1 MRKLIPFIILL
12 SSFTTLI
19 GQDLRHIKID
29 SVNSSYDEF
38 NPVLSPDGQTLYVTK
53 RGHAANVAGVIDQGD
68 IWFATRTETGWT
80 KLRHAGNVIN
90 HQGLNGV
97 VGFSVDGS
105 RMYLLNYFDPD
116 GNGGG
121 NLRQGISVSTLENG
135 EWSRPERLA
144 IKFFQNKSNHLSA
157 SISRDEKVLIISM
170 ASYTTEGNEDLYVSF
185 RQDNGE
191 WTQPESLGKTINT
204 FAEEWT
210 PYLAADNKTL
220 YFASNGFDSGFG
232 SRDIYVSKRQEG
244 SWTEWSQPINLGP
257 SINTEGVEMNFF
269 IPNEGKE
276 AFFSTTQNSEGMGDI
291 FNFMLN
297 EEQQTAPETLIAA
310 EVTAPEVREEL
321 EEAPTMVVMNFQ
333 VLDAQTEQPIDA
345 QVNITYGD
353 NEKSF
358 NTADLGASKEFMQAF
373 EEGAMVYI
381 NISATGYLDFKTEFE
396 AEASAQSSGGEF
408 GSSVETFMLTK
419 IEVGTS
425 MTIDNVLFKRGSASF
440 SNAEVAQKEIDKLIE
455 LMINNPDMQI
465 RLEGHTD
472 NRGDARILKSLSEDR
487 VKTVRTY
494 MVSKGID
501 RSRIEVVGFGG
512 ERPVAENDTSASRE
526 MNRRV
531 EFVIIK

>member
-1 MRKLIPFIILL
+1 MRKLIPFIIIL
-12 SSFTTLI
+12 SSFTFVN
-19 GQDLRHIKID
+19 GQDLLHIKID
-29 SVNSSYDEF
+29 SINSSYDEF
-38 NPVLSPDGQTLYVTK
+38 NPILSPDGETLFVTK

-68 IWFATRTETGWT
+68 IWFATKSTSGWT

-97 VGFSVDGS
+97 VGFSMDGS

-116 GNGGG
+116 NSGGG
-121 NLRQGISVSTLENG
+121 NLRQGISVSSKING
-135 EWSRPERLA
+135 EWTQPVRLA

-185 RQDNGE
+185 KQENGE
-191 WTQPESLGKTINT
+191 WTQPKNLGKTINT

-232 SRDIYVSKRQEG
+232 SRDIYVTKRQEG
-244 SWTEWSQPINLGP
+244 SWTEWSEPINLG
-257 SINTEGVEMNFF
+257 STINTEGVEMGFY
-269 IPNEGKE
+269 IPNEGNM
-276 AFFSTTQNSEGMGDI
+276 AYFSTTQNSEGMGDI

-297 EEQQTAPETLIAA
+297 EDQQTAPEALIET
-310 EVTAPEVREEL
+310 EVTTPEVREEL
-321 EEAPTMVVMNFQ
+321 VEAPNMVVMNFQ
-333 VLDAQTEQPIDA
+333 ILDAKTEQPVDA
-345 QVNITYGD
+345 QVNINYGD

-358 NTADLGASKEFMQAF
+358 KTADLGSSKEFMQAF

-381 NISATGYLDFKTEFE
+381 NISAEGYLDYKTEFE
-396 AEASAQSSGGEF
+396 AVASAQSSGNEF
-408 GSSVETFMLTK
+408 GSSVETFLLTK
-419 IEVGTS
+419 REVGTS

-440 SNAEVAQKEIDKLIE
+440 SNVEVAQNEIDKLIE
-455 LMINNPDMQI
+455 LMINNPQMQI

-501 RSRIEVVGFGG
+501 RSRIEVIGYGG
-512 ERPVAENDTSASRE
+512 ERPIAKNDTSASRE